1 MNRNEERRDLSKKIL
16 VAMLSYDDGNVVQSL
31 PTFQKNLAKV
41 TVDYADALLDELDKR
56 ESATTEEKPVSS
68 GWYISYRVATEEMQV
83 GDLVMYQPFGTCAWY
98 GPSPLKTGHE
108 CDKNCGA
115 VKGAGLV
122 RVRHLTDEE
131 RAQIK
136 RI

>member
-56 ESATTEEKPVSS
+56 DSATTEENPRKLRLVHFVS
-68 GWYISYRVATEEMQV
+68 
-83 GDLVMYQPFGTCAWY
+83 C
-98 GPSPLKTGHE
+98 GH
-108 CDKNCGA
+108 
-115 VKGAGLV
+115 
-122 RVRHLTDEE
+122 R
-131 RAQIK
+131 
-136 RI
+136 